1 MPRVNAMP
9 YRSRPVPGSTVER
22 RKALRAR
29 AAGRASDSRSGGRSP
44 ASGPTAAP
52 PSGPSSADRYGG
64 DVLAADPHRVGP
76 HATRPESVH
85 VAVEHEIGRAHV

>member
-44 ASGPTAAP
+44 AAGPAAAP

-64 DVLAADPHRVGP
+64 DVLAAETWARRRADELIIQRAG
-76 HATRPESVH
+76 RSV
-85 VAVEHEIGRAHV
+85 